1 MPISRGD
8 IGKWDIFRY
17 FVKPIPTN
25 YISVPI
31 GVNDVFGSEVIVIDA
46 RSFGYNM
53 LLITGYYDNVGG
65 AFASG
70 ETLTVRRVAYY
81 ADGSKATY
89 DRSYTSTGLRSYIE
103 GMWEISSVFRIK
115 PLVAVGVMAKT
126 NMSSTSVTLSV
137 AVSGYMI

>member
-25 YISVPI
+25 YVSVPI
-31 GVNDVFGSEVIVIDA
+31 GVGDVFGSEVIVIDA
-46 RSFGYNM
+46 RSLGYNT

-65 AFASG
+65 TFTTG

-81 ADGSKATY
+81 ADGSKITF
-89 DRSYTSTGLRSYIE
+89 DRSYTSTGLRLYGE
-103 GMWEISSVFRIK
+103 GMWEVSNLFRNN

-126 NMSSTSVTLSV
+126 NMGSTSVTLTV